1 MHERCSST
9 KLQERS
15 EQLLTSE
22 TSKKVSKATPT
33 PIRITTILTILMR
46 ENSSLGSSLF
56 SLRTNSPKQ
65 KSTIFGKTKEECS
78 NLPTFTWKDHARTSQ
93 FRKAIGSARMNNG
106 KIYFYRTTEAAPINT
121 FKSTT
126 NWQGFGILSKRTF
139 PACTELWQAQLR
151 TISKTQATSL
161 PE

>member
-1 MHERCSST
+1 MQGKCSST
-9 KLQERS
+9 KPQERS
-15 EQLLTSE
+15 EQLLTSA
-22 TSKKVSKATPT
+22 TSKKVSKAIPT
-33 PIRITTILTILMR
+33 PIRITTILTIPTR
-46 ENSSLGSSLF
+46 ENSLLGSSLF

-65 KSTIFGKTKEECS
+65 KSTLFGKTKEECF

-93 FRKAIGSARMNNG
+93 FRKAIGSARTNNG
-106 KIYFYRTTEAAPINT
+106 KTYFYLTTEAAPINT

-151 TISKTQATSL
+151 TTNKTQVTSL